1 MSVAGAKSS
10 DERIED
16 VDFAR
21 DICDLADLGVGL
33 ERPVRPDG
41 IGAFGLYSSPRI
53 GSLAD
58 AVRPECNDRGA
69 LRTEAD
75 RERALICMTSAMCD
89 MSAMAAAANATARP

>member
-1 MSVAGAKSS
+1 MGAKSS

-21 DICDLADLGVGL
+21 DICDRCDRADLGAPP

-41 IGAFGLYSSPRI
+41 IGAYGLYSSPRT

-58 AVRPECNDRGA
+58 AVRPECIDRGA
-69 LRTEAD
+69 LRTDAD
-75 RERALICMTSAMCD
+75 RERALICMTSAMCGEGGPRTPR
-89 MSAMAAAANATARP
+89 TAWP